1 MACTALASGRSLA
14 CKENV
19 GGIKAIYFATF
30 GSLGDLTVDTDDSTV
45 TAFGGTPTWY
55 QWDVK
60 GANSLEQTITASR
73 DNGTVFYDQIV
84 TAVFTKLDADTQE
97 ELLKIIGGR
106 PHIVVEDY
114 NGNKLL
120 VGAYNGVDVNGGSIG
135 TGAAMGDLSGYS
147 LTLQGMEKLPAFFV
161 TATVTGD
168 STQITP

>member
-19 GGIKAIYFATF
+19 GGIKTIYFAAF
-30 GSLGDLTVDTDDSTV
+30 GSLGDISVDSDDSTV
-45 TAFGGTPTWY
+45 TAFAGSPTWY

-84 TAVFTKLDADTQE
+84 TAVFTKLGADTQE

-114 NGNKLL
+114 NDNKLL

-168 STQITP
+168 ATKITP